1 MLRRDLLLSIA
12 VLLSPAIPFATAQSP
27 SHELVQRQVPCQAQ
41 YASAIETI
49 GLARWSAPEAE
60 RPSIERLLNAAA
72 KAKELVDASF
82 LKWQVQLCSSETLGR
97 LHASVQTIESNGWL
111 PTSPEDR
118 RQAEAA
124 AANAELLKAI
134 SDGTPNQPA
143 TATQKAPPPSTSQQA
158 WAAPSGDQLAN

>member
-1 MLRRDLLLSIA
+1 MLRRDLLLLTA
-12 VLLSPAIPFATAQSP
+12 VLVAPAAPYAAAQAP
-27 SHELVQRQVPCQAQ
+27 RPGLVPRQVPCQAQ
-41 YASAIETI
+41 YARAVETI

-82 LKWQVQLCSSETLGR
+82 LKWQAQLCSSETLTELR
-97 LHASVQTIESNGWL
+97 ASVQTIESNGWL
-111 PTSPEDR
+111 PATPEDR

-134 SDGTPNQPA
+134 SDGMTASRA
-143 TATQKAPPPSTSQQA
+143 TASSHAAAPPSSQQA
-158 WAAPSGDQLAN
+158 WTGAGANRVAN